1 MKVELELKTLGDMLY
16 FKMRSERVSGVE
28 VAKSTGLS
36 TSTISR
42 VSNGKTMHVGHVIPI
57 AKWLELT
64 PQELW
69 DFLEMYK

>member
-1 MKVELELKTLGDMLY
+1 MKVELDIKTLGGMLF

-28 VAKSTGLS
+28 VAKVTGLS

-42 VSNGKTMHVGHVIPI
+42 VSNGKTMAVEHVIPI

-64 PQELW
+64 PQQLW
-69 DFLEMYK
+69 DFLEEY